1 MQMGQRIYSLAQRQ
15 NNLTMMV
22 GACST
27 LAGPLYFMG
36 EFEAARKH
44 ASRGVQLWF
53 AKNTPPQVQKISAP
67 EVLLNAPAV
76 TCLCFKAL
84 CEWHLGKID
93 SCKRTMAGAV
103 SLAKEMDNTYALT
116 ESLFFASMLGHFNRN
131 PAEVERV
138 ASDLIELS
146 TLRALPGRRRD
157 FARLG
162 VQPFR

>member
-1 MQMGQRIYSLAQRQ
+1 MG
-15 NNLTMMV
+15 
-22 GACST
+22 G
-27 LAGPLYFMG
+27 
-36 EFEAARKH
+36 FEAARKH

>member
-1 MQMGQRIYSLAQRQ
+1 
-15 NNLTMMV
+15 
-22 GACST
+22 
-27 LAGPLYFMG
+27 
-36 EFEAARKH
+36 
-44 ASRGVQLWF
+44 
-53 AKNTPPQVQKISAP
+53 
-67 EVLLNAPAV
+67 
-76 TCLCFKAL
+76 
-84 CEWHLGKID
+84 
-93 SCKRTMAGAV
+93 MAGAV